1 MYEALFRQEI
11 LKQVQDDEELTISG
25 NPHAN
30 TTMKIIYFYLT
41 IFLLLPGLSYSQ
53 QENFRNEFGFRSDND
68 AYLAMGQDR
77 YYTNGLFI
85 TFRHAL
91 REKYQEGAKKIWE
104 AELGQYLYNAVS
116 GNIPSLNLVD
126 RPFAAYLYTGFK
138 MNWFKGNE
146 DHFQAGLQIGT
157 IGPAAYGREIQQTL
171 HDIVGFYEIRGWE
184 YQVKNEVGINSS
196 FGFNKLLVRGGNNDL
211 SLRTY
216 ANLGNTFTG
225 AGAGLL
231 YRTGNINKF
240 FKSVSDNSRISNS
253 LNDSIPR
260 KEAFFYA
267 RPMLNFIAYNASLQ
281 GGMFKEDKGPVV
293 FTPNRLLFA
302 QELGVMY
309 AKNRW
314 SLNFSV
320 IFQSKELKE
329 QRKAH
334 QYGSASIF
342 YRFN

>member
-1 MYEALFRQEI
+1 
-11 LKQVQDDEELTISG
+11 
-25 NPHAN
+25 
-30 TTMKIIYFYLT
+30 MKIIYCFLT
-41 IFLLLPGLSYSQ
+41 IFLLLPRLSYSQ
-53 QENFRNEFGFRSDND
+53 EKSFRNEFGFRTDND
-68 AYLAMGQDR
+68 AYLAVGQDR

-91 REKYQEGAKKIWE
+91 KENHQQDAKKIWE
-104 AELGQYLYNAVS
+104 AEFGQYLYNAVS
-116 GNIPSLNLVD
+116 GDIQALNLVD
-126 RPFAAYLYTGFK
+126 RPFAAYLYAGFK
-138 MNWFKGNE
+138 MNWFKDNE
-146 DHFQAGLQIGT
+146 DHFQTGLQIGT

-196 FGFNKLLVRGGNNDL
+196 FNFNKLLARGGNNDL

-216 ANLGNTFTG
+216 ANLGNTFSG

-231 YRTGNINKF
+231 YRTGSINKF
-240 FKSVSDNSRISNS
+240 FNSVSENSRISNS
-253 LNDSIPR
+253 QSDNLPS

-267 RPMLNFIAYNASLQ
+267 RPMLNFIGYNATLQ
-281 GGMFKEDKGPVV
+281 GGMFREDKGPAV
-293 FTPNRLLFA
+293 FTPNRFLFA
-302 QELGVMY
+302 QELGLMY

-320 IFQSKELKE
+320 IFQSKEIKE
-329 QRKAH
+329 QRRAH
-334 QYGSASIF
+334 KYGSASIF